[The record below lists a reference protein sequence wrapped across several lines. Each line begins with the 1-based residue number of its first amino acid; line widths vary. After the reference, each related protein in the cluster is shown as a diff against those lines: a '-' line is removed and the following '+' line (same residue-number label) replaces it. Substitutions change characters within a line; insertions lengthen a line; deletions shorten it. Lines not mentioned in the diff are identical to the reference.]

1 MNTGRSAAGLLFAAG
16 DYAAIVL
23 AEAAALSLRNWVM
36 DGTAFHVSAVYH
48 YFLVPL
54 LFMAFIFV
62 QKLYE
67 KKILFWQLAE
77 RIFYACLYG
86 FLFSIL
92 FMYAANVAGQVSRLY
107 VGLFILFCFPLLLAF
122 RWIIGRLLI
131 KARLFQTPVLIIG
144 AGLSADA
151 VVREIQKDTGME
163 YDIIGFL
170 EDGEPKTDRLRGY
183 PILGGFDDLE
193 KVVKETGVRSI
204 LIAAPGLP
212 QEELTS
218 LIYRAQTVCEDVG
231 IVPNLIAVPMSNI
244 TVETFFDEKI
254 MVLHVKN
261 NLAKASNRLIK
272 RAFDLS
278 LTIPGILILSPAFLW
293 IAWKIR
299 KDSEGPAIYKSPR
312 IGKDGKPFICYKFR
326 SMYMNSDTILQKYL
340 DSHPKEK
347 AEWDQYLKLKH
358 EDPRVTPAGAFLR
371 RNSLDEIP
379 QLFNVLKGEMSLVG
393 PRPILPKEME
403 RYGVSIKNYNSV
415 LPGITGL
422 WQTSGRSDVDFE
434 GRVRMDDWYI
444 HNWSVWIDIVLLW
457 RTVAVVL
464 AHKGAY

>member
-1 MNTGRSAAGLLFAAG
+1 MNIGRGIAGLLFAAG
-16 DYAAIVL
+16 DYLAIVL
-23 AEAAALSLRNWVM
+23 AELAALGIRNWLM
-36 DGTAFHVSAVYH
+36 DGTYYWVSSFYLYV
-48 YFLVPL
+48 VTPL
-54 LFMAFIFV
+54 LFMGFIYT
-62 QKLYE
+62 KGLYQR
-67 KKILFWQLAE
+67 KMLFWQIAE
-77 RIFYACLYG
+77 KLFHACLYG
-86 FLFSIL
+86 ILLSIVLLF
-92 FMYAANVAGQVSRLY
+92 AAQVSEQVSRLY
-107 VGLFILFCFPLLLAF
+107 VGLLACLVFPALLAV
-122 RWIIGRLLI
+122 RWIIGKGFIRRLRLRTPLLI
-131 KARLFQTPVLIIG
+131 VG

-151 VVREIQKDTGME
+151 VVREIRRDTGME
-163 YDIIGFL
+163 YHIIGFL
-170 EDGEPKTDRLRGY
+170 EDGEPKTDLLRDY
-183 PILGGFDDLE
+183 PVLGGFDDLE
-193 KVVKETGVRSI
+193 KVVKETGVQSI

-212 QEELTS
+212 QEELAA
-218 LIYRAQTVCEDVG
+218 LIYRAQTAAEDVG
-231 IVPNLIAVPMSNI
+231 IIPNLVAVPMSNV

-272 RAFDLS
+272 RIFDLC
-278 LTIPGILILSPAFLW
+278 LTIPGIIILSPVFLW

-299 KDSEGPAIYKSPR
+299 KDSEGPVIYKSPR
-312 IGKDGKPFICYKFR
+312 IGKNGKTFICYKFR

-340 DSHPKEK
+340 ASHPKEK
-347 AEWDQYLKLKH
+347 AEWDKYLKLKH

-371 RNSLDEIP
+371 RTSLDEIP

-403 RYGVSIKNYNSV
+403 RYGVSIRNYNSV

-444 HNWSVWIDIVLLW
+444 HNWSVWIDIVMLW